1 MARTA
6 TAVVIA
12 SMTSRRRKGQAKVGY
27 EGLGEPGRLPSPAS
41 ESTVRIGAD
50 AVAGSEV
57 SAASRRGRSIPTDAT
72 TNVTSTASR
81 YDPSTWP
88 LAWWRVAARELPT
101 GLLLGALLGAIGFI
115 RVELWQYMHDAGM
128 HLGSFGLGY
137 DYTQQG
143 TPSVLVALNT
153 FLALV
158 GIVTFGSMAGS
169 MLPFLLRR
177 MGFDPASASAPF
189 VATLVDVSGLVIYF
203 TVALL
208 VLGKFMG

>member
-1 MARTA
+1 MRTAHVDLAMARTA

-57 SAASRRGRSIPTDAT
+57 SAAWRRGRSIPTDAT

-88 LAWWRVAARELPT
+88 LAWWRVAARRT
-101 GLLLGALLGAIGFI
+101 DSGVAS
-115 RVELWQYMHDAGM
+115 RHR
-128 HLGSFGLGY
+128 
-137 DYTQQG
+137 
-143 TPSVLVALNT
+143 TPSRCRYVRST
-153 FLALV
+153 R
-158 GIVTFGSMAGS
+158 VTAGLDPTS
-169 MLPFLLRR
+169 NAWRGAR
-177 MGFDPASASAPF
+177 AGEPASATRDLPNVEPGNAPDQRPVRHDARLPAASRPAPEGHRPF
-189 VATLVDVSGLVIYF
+189 FGSFRHGGHPGHRPRD
-203 TVALL
+203 
-208 VLGKFMG
+208 